1 MTKNQITKY
10 TTTFAIIGGLSLA
23 VVAGVITASAH
34 GMQSFGKNP
43 EVQKALQAKDLNAYK
58 QAVLTADTKHD
69 QARLDKLTQGDLD
82 AMSDNNAKMQA
93 IHTRVTDAIKAGDKF
108 DDYKKALDDGKVLR
122 DSTHKA
128 MEEKR
133 ATQDKADGETP
144 KPLRPKMDRLAQTTE
159 QLQARYNEQ
168 VAKFKKDGSLPEM
181 GGKGHHGGKHGHKG
195 GMKM

>member
-10 TTTFAIIGGLSLA
+10 TATFAIIGGLSLA
-23 VVAGVITASAH
+23 AVAGVITASAH
-34 GMQSFGKNP
+34 GMQSFAKNP

-93 IHTRVTDAIKAGDKF
+93 IHTRMTDSIKAGDKF
-108 DDYKKALDDGKVLR
+108 DDYKKALGDNKVLR
-122 DSTHKA
+122 DSIHK
-128 MEEKR
+128 EKGEKR
-133 ATQDKADGETP
+133 AARDTADGETP
-144 KPLRPKMDRLAQTTE
+144 KPLKPKMDRPAQTAE

-181 GGKGHHGGKHGHKG
+181 GVRENNHRHGER
-195 GMKM
+195 M

>member
-1 MTKNQITKY
+1 MTKNQIIKY

-23 VVAGVITASAH
+23 TVAGVITAGAH
-34 GMQSFGKNP
+34 GMQFFANNP
-43 EVQKALQAKDLNAYK
+43 EVQKALQAKDLGAYK
-58 QAVLTADTKHD
+58 QAILTADTKHD

-82 AMSDNNAKMQA
+82 AMNDNNAKMQA

-122 DSTHKA
+122 DSTHKE
-128 MEEKR
+128 MKEKR
-133 ATQDKADGETP
+133 AAQDKADGKTP
-144 KPLRPKMDRLAQTTE
+144 KPLKPKMDRPAETTE

-195 GMKM
+195 GMRM